1 MDIEKLSISLPG
13 KQVAWIEKQVRSGAY
28 GNRSEY
34 VRDLIRHD
42 QRRREVEA
50 MRTKLLEAKASLDSG
65 KGTEATETW
74 FAEQLAKLNA
84 AMGDQ
89 PSNGT

>member
-1 MDIEKLSISLPG
+1 MDIEKLSISLPA

-50 MRTKLLEAKASLDSG
+50 LRTKLLQAKTSLDAG
-65 KGTEATETW
+65 KGMEATDAW
-74 FAEQLAKLNA
+74 FSEQLMKLEA
-84 AMGDQ
+84 ALGDQ
-89 PSNGT
+89 QTNGT